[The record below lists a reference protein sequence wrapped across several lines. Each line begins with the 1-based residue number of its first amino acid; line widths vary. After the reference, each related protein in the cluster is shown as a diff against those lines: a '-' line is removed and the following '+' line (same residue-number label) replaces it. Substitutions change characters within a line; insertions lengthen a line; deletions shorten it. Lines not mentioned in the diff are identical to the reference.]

1 MPDETRKLRA
11 AIAAL
16 PTRRRRFPP
25 ALRASLRAYVK
36 REVAGGASRSR
47 VAASLGV
54 SQPTVS
60 RLLAEESSATL
71 VPIVVVYEQPPRAPK
86 GIVVRGPRGLLIEN
100 LDVDGLAALIR
111 ALS

>member
-60 RLLAEESSATL
+60 RLLAEGALATL
-71 VPIVVVYEQPPRAPK
+71 LPIVVVEEQPAPAPK
-86 GIVVRGPRGLLIEN
+86 SIVVRGPHGLLIEN
-100 LDVDGLAALIR
+100 LDLDGVAELIR